1 MRIETIKAHESF
13 AIEAIVH
20 LVVVFPAL
28 RASNAAYITTLSNG
42 RGLASSRRSH
52 RGDSRARA
60 KGLSYISEKT
70 EQSPSQAADGDQS
83 RSKSS
88 SVTLDCLSV
97 A

>member
-1 MRIETIKAHESF
+1 MEQVTCCLMFFKRDSITIDKNETT
-13 AIEAIVH
+13 
-20 LVVVFPAL
+20 P
-28 RASNAAYITTLSNG
+28 SNKINTWRL
-42 RGLASSRRSH
+42 
-52 RGDSRARA
+52 